1 MVYKFFDKKSK
12 NSGVES
18 VLNQLLENELHKPI
32 IRKFKRTRLYS
43 SFQKNI
49 WRVYLPDMHLISK
62 CNKRIWYLLCAT
74 DLFSKYARIVP
85 FKDKKG
91 ITIVNAFQ
99 SILDSS
105 SKKPNKIWV
114 DQRSEFYN
122 CSFKRKK
129 ENHLEMYSTYNE
141 GKSVDLFIRTLK
153 NKIYKHM
160 AVV

>member
-49 WRVYLPDMHLISK
+49 WRVYLADMHLISK

-105 SKKPNKIWV
+105 SKKPTKYGLIKEVNFITVLSK
-114 DQRSEFYN
+114 E
-122 CSFKRKK
+122 RKK
-129 ENHLEMYSTYNE
+129 IT
-141 GKSVDLFIRTLK
+141 
-153 NKIYKHM
+153 
-160 AVV
+160 